1 MNILSLFDGIS
12 CGQIALER
20 ANIKVDKYYASE
32 IEQFAINITQKN
44 YPNTIQLGDVFNI
57 DYSKLEKIDLLIGG
71 SPCTYWSNARAK
83 GTGRELTP
91 DGIGGQLFMQ
101 YVKAIEET
109 KPKYFLYENNN
120 SMSKE
125 IKQFITNK
133 LGVEPIMINSAS
145 VSGQIRRRLY
155 WTNIPNIVQPKNKNI
170 KLIDILEKKVDDKYY
185 LSEKMKKYVMSSGT
199 KNFYVKP
206 EINLE
211 KARPLTTV
219 PNKRAGTTTY
229 ITDDFVNGGDKEKM
243 RRLTPIEYE
252 RLQTIPE
259 NYTYLTGHKFEDS
272 KRYKVIGNGWTVDV
286 IAHIL
291 RILKEEILDKGS
303 DEISK

>member
-20 ANIKVDKYYASE
+20 ANIKVNKYYASE
-32 IEQFAINITQKN
+32 IEQFAIDITQKN
-44 YPNTIQLGDVFNI
+44 YPNTIQLGDVFDI
-57 DYSKLEKIDLLIGG
+57 DYSKLDKIDLLIGG
-71 SPCTYWSNARAK
+71 SPCTYWSSARAK
-83 GTGRELTP
+83 NTGRELTP

-101 YVKAIEET
+101 YVKALKET

-125 IKQFITNK
+125 IKKFITEQ
-133 LGVEPIMINSAS
+133 LGVQPIMINSS
-145 VSGQIRRRLY
+145 LVSGQIRRRLY
-155 WTNIPNIVQPKNKNI
+155 WTNIPNIEQPKDKNI
-170 KLIDILEKKVDDKYY
+170 KLMDILEKNVNDKYY
-185 LSEKMKKYVMSSGT
+185 LSEKMKKYAMSFGT

-211 KARPLTTV
+211 KARPLTTA

-229 ITDDFVNGGDKEKM
+229 MTDNFINGGSKEKM

-252 RLQTIPE
+252 RLQTIPD

-272 KRYKVIGNGWTVDV
+272 KRYKAVGNAWTVDI
-286 IAHIL
+286 IAHL
-291 RILKEEILDKGS
+291 FSYLVKE
-303 DEISK
+303 

>member
-1 MNILSLFDGIS
+1 MNVLSLFDGIS

-20 ANIKVDKYYASE
+20 VGIKADKYYASE
-32 IEQFAINITQKN
+32 IDDFAISITQKN
-44 YPNTIQLGDVFNI
+44 YPNTIQIGDVFNI
-57 DYSKLEKIDLLIGG
+57 DYSKLDKIDLLIGG

-83 GTGRELTP
+83 CTGRESTP
-91 DGIGGQLFMQ
+91 DGVGGKLFMQ
-101 YVKAIEET
+101 FVKALNET

-125 IKQFITNK
+125 IKKFITNQ
-133 LGVEPIMINSAS
+133 LGVEPLLINSAL

-155 WTNIPNIVQPKNKNI
+155 WTNIPNIEQPKDKNI
-170 KLIDILEKKVDDKYY
+170 KLINILEKQVDDKYY
-185 LSEKMKKYVMSSGT
+185 LSEKMKKYAMSSGT

-211 KARPLTTV
+211 KARPLTTA

-229 ITDDFVNGGDKEKM
+229 LTDDFVNGGSTERM

-252 RLQTIPE
+252 RLQTLPD

-272 KRYKVIGNGWTVDV
+272 KRYKAIGNGWTVDV
-286 IAHIL
+286 ITHIFKN
-291 RILKEEILDKGS
+291 ILNKRSE
-303 DEISK
+303 

>member
-1 MNILSLFDGIS
+1 MNVLSLFDGIS

-20 ANIKVDKYYASE
+20 VGIKIDKYYASE
-32 IEQFAINITQKN
+32 IEQFAIDITQKN
-44 YPNTIQLGDVFNI
+44 YPETIQIGDAFNI
-57 DYSKLEKIDLLIGG
+57 DYSKIDKIDLLIGG
-71 SPCTYWSNARAK
+71 SPCTYWSNARLK

-91 DGIGGQLFMQ
+91 NGMGGQLFMQ
-101 YVKAIEET
+101 YVRALKET

-125 IKQFITNK
+125 IKNFITK
-133 LGVEPIMINSAS
+133 ELGVEPIMINSS
-145 VSGQIRRRLY
+145 LVSGQIRRRLY
-155 WTNIPNIVQPKNKNI
+155 WTNIPIKEPLKDKNI
-170 KLIDILEKKVDDKYY
+170 KLKDILEKEVDDKYY
-185 LSEKMKKYVMSSGT
+185 LSEKMQKYAMSSGT
-199 KNFYVKP
+199 KKFYVKP

-229 ITDDFVNGGDKEKM
+229 MTDDFVNGGSKERM
-243 RRLTPIEYE
+243 RKLTPLEYE

-272 KRYKVIGNGWTVDV
+272 KRYKVIGNAWTVDV
-286 IAHIL
+286 IAYIFEYL
-291 RILKEEILDKGS
+291 ESKG
-303 DEISK
+303 E

>member
-1 MNILSLFDGIS
+1 MNVLSLFDGIS

-20 ANIKVDKYYASE
+20 AGIKVDKYYASE
-32 IEQFAINITQKN
+32 IEDFAIKITQKN

-57 DYSKLEKIDLLIGG
+57 DYSKINKIDLLIGG
-71 SPCTYWSNARAK
+71 SPCTYWSSARAK
-83 GTGRELTP
+83 GTGREITP
-91 DGIGGQLFMQ
+91 DGIGGKLFME
-101 YVKAIEET
+101 YVRALKET

-125 IKQFITNK
+125 IKQFITK
-133 LGVEPIMINSAS
+133 QLGVEPIMINSS
-145 VSGQIRRRLY
+145 LVSGQIRRRLY
-155 WTNIPNIVQPKNKNI
+155 WTNIPNIKEPKDKNI
-170 KLIDILEKKVDDKYY
+170 KLIDVLDKFVDEKYY
-185 LSEKMKKYVMSSGT
+185 LSDKMIKYAMSSGT

-211 KARPLTTV
+211 KARPLTTA

-229 ITDDFVNGGDKEKM
+229 ITDDFVNGGSKEKM
-243 RRLTPIEYE
+243 RRLTPLEYE

-272 KRYKVIGNGWTVDV
+272 KRYKAIGNAWTVDI
-286 IAHIL
+286 IAHIFSYL
-291 RILKEEILDKGS
+291 ESKG
-303 DEISK
+303 E

>member
-291 RILKEEILDKGS
+291 RILKEEILDK
-303 DEISK
+303 ENK

>member
-32 IEQFAINITQKN
+32 IEQFAIDITQKN

-101 YVKAIEET
+101 YVKAIEEA

-125 IKQFITNK
+125 IKQFITKK
-133 LGVEPIMINSAS
+133 LGVEPIMINSS
-145 VSGQIRRRLY
+145 LVSGQIRRRLY
-155 WTNIPNIVQPKNKNI
+155 WTNIPNVVQPRDKNI
-170 KLIDILEKKVDDKYY
+170 KLIDVLEKKVDDKYY
-185 LSEKMKKYVMSSGT
+185 LSEKMKKYAMSSGT

-211 KARPLTTV
+211 KARPLTTA

-229 ITDDFVNGGDKEKM
+229 VTDDFVYGGNKEKM
-243 RRLTPIEYE
+243 RRLTPLEYE

-286 IAHIL
+286 ITHIL
-291 RILKEEILDKGS
+291 TILKKDVLDKGG
-303 DEISK
+303 K

>member
-1 MNILSLFDGIS
+1 MNVLSLFDGIS

-20 ANIKVDKYYASE
+20 ANIKVNKYYASE
-32 IEQFAINITQKN
+32 IEQFAIDITQKN
-44 YPNTIQLGDVFNI
+44 YPNTIQLGDVFDI
-57 DYSKLEKIDLLIGG
+57 DYSKLDKIDLLIGG
-71 SPCTYWSNARAK
+71 SPCTYWSSARAK
-83 GTGRELTP
+83 NTGRELTP

-101 YVKAIEET
+101 YVKALKET

-125 IKQFITNK
+125 IKKFITK
-133 LGVEPIMINSAS
+133 QLGVQPIMINSS
-145 VSGQIRRRLY
+145 LVSGQIRRRLY
-155 WTNIPNIVQPKNKNI
+155 WTNIPNIEQPKDKNI
-170 KLIDILEKKVDDKYY
+170 KLKDILQKNVNDKYY
-185 LSEKMKKYVMSSGT
+185 LSEKMKKYAMSSGT

-229 ITDDFVNGGDKEKM
+229 MTDNFINGGSKEKM

-252 RLQTIPE
+252 RLQTIPD

-272 KRYKVIGNGWTVDV
+272 KRYKAIGNAWTVDI
-286 IAHIL
+286 IAHIF
-291 RILKEEILDKGS
+291 KEMIN
-303 DEISK
+303 

>member
-1 MNILSLFDGIS
+1 MNVLSLFDGIS

-20 ANIKVDKYYASE
+20 AGVKVDKYYASE
-32 IEQFAINITQKN
+32 IEEFAISITQKN
-44 YPNTIQLGDVFNI
+44 YPDTVQIGDVFNI
-57 DYSKLEKIDLLIGG
+57 DYSKLDKIDLLIGG

-101 YVKAIEET
+101 YVKALKIT

-120 SMSKE
+120 SMSKD
-125 IKQFITNK
+125 IKKFITK
-133 LGVEPIMINSAS
+133 ELGVEPILINSS
-145 VSGQIRRRLY
+145 LVSGQIRRRLY
-155 WTNIPNIVQPKNKNI
+155 WTNIPNIQEPEDKGI
-170 KLIDILEKKVDDKYY
+170 KLIDVLEKYVDDKYY
-185 LSEKMKKYVMSSGT
+185 LSEKMKRYTMSSGT

-211 KARPLTTV
+211 KARPLTTA

-229 ITDDFVNGGDKEKM
+229 ITDDFVNGGSTERM

-252 RLQTIPE
+252 RLQTLPD

-272 KRYKVIGNGWTVDV
+272 KRYKAIGNGWTIDV
-286 IAHIL
+286 IAHIFKN
-291 RILKEEILDKGS
+291 ILNKGG
-303 DEISK
+303 ISKYE

>member
-20 ANIKVDKYYASE
+20 ANIKVNKYYASE
-32 IEQFAINITQKN
+32 IEQFAIDITQKN
-44 YPNTIQLGDVFNI
+44 YPNTIQLGNVFNI
-57 DYSKLEKIDLLIGG
+57 DYSKLDKIDLLIGG
-71 SPCTYWSNARAK
+71 SPCTYWSSARAK
-83 GTGRELTP
+83 DTGRELTP

-101 YVKAIEET
+101 YVKALKKT

-125 IKQFITNK
+125 IKEFITK
-133 LGVEPIMINSAS
+133 QLDVEPIMINSS
-145 VSGQIRRRLY
+145 LVSGQIRRRLY
-155 WTNIPNIVQPKNKNI
+155 WTNIPNIEQPKDKYI
-170 KLIDILEKKVDDKYY
+170 KLTDILEKNVDDKYY
-185 LSEKMKKYVMSSGT
+185 LSEKMKKYAMSSGT

-211 KARPLTTV
+211 KARPLTTA

-229 ITDDFVNGGDKEKM
+229 MTDNFINGGSKEKM

-252 RLQTIPE
+252 RLQTIPD

-272 KRYKVIGNGWTVDV
+272 KRYKAVGNAWTVDI
-286 IAHIL
+286 IAHL
-291 RILKEEILDKGS
+291 FSYLVKE
-303 DEISK
+303 

>member
-20 ANIKVDKYYASE
+20 ANIKVNKYYASE
-32 IEQFAINITQKN
+32 IEQFAIDITQKN
-44 YPNTIQLGDVFNI
+44 YPNTIQLGDVFDI
-57 DYSKLEKIDLLIGG
+57 DYSKLDKIDLLIGG
-71 SPCTYWSNARAK
+71 SPCTYWSSARAK
-83 GTGRELTP
+83 NTGRELTP

-101 YVKAIEET
+101 YVKALKET

-125 IKQFITNK
+125 IKKFITEQ
-133 LGVEPIMINSAS
+133 LGVQPIMINSS
-145 VSGQIRRRLY
+145 LVSGQIRRRLY
-155 WTNIPNIVQPKNKNI
+155 WTNIPNIEQPKDKNI
-170 KLIDILEKKVDDKYY
+170 KLMDILEKNVNDKYY
-185 LSEKMKKYVMSSGT
+185 LSEKMKKYVMSFGT

-211 KARPLTTV
+211 KARPLTTA
-219 PNKRAGTTTY
+219 PNKRSGTTTY
-229 ITDDFVNGGDKEKM
+229 VTDDFVNGGSKEKM

-272 KRYKVIGNGWTVDV
+272 KRYKAIGNAWTVDI
-286 IAHIL
+286 IAHL
-291 RILKEEILDKGS
+291 FSYLVKE
-303 DEISK
+303 